1 MPYTNERR
9 IAELAIHRASI
20 LTERVYNSQVKG
32 TITKGDKSPVTIA
45 DLGAQALI
53 ISSITH
59 AFPEDSIVGE
69 EDSSHL
75 RADRPKLDL
84 VWGLVQDSLEA
95 TKDQTS
101 ELGDIRDDEEML
113 AAIDKGN
120 HQGGSVGRIWALD
133 PIDGTLGFLRGAQYA
148 ICLGLMVDGKVQVG
162 ALACPNLPVDPGAP
176 GGKEGILLSA
186 VRGQGAT
193 MKPLSTPFAQGA
205 PISMSS
211 VTDFSKARF
220 CEGVEKGH
228 SSHSEQASI
237 AKSLGITA
245 PAIQMDSQAKY
256 ASISRGV
263 GEIYLR
269 LPVSLSYEEKIWDHV
284 AGSLIVEEA
293 GGVVTDTYGN
303 ELDFGQGR
311 TLKTNKGIVAALRA
325 LHPAVL
331 KAVQEEL
338 KGFKL

>member
-9 IAELAIHRASI
+9 IAELAIQRACI

-32 TITKGDKSPVTIA
+32 TIMKGDKSPVTIA
-45 DLGAQALI
+45 DFGAQALI
-53 ISSITH
+53 ISSVSH

-69 EDSSHL
+69 EDSSDL
-75 RADRPKLDL
+75 RADKAKRDL
-84 VWGLVQDSLEA
+84 VWGLVKDTLDA
-95 TKDQTS
+95 TKDLTS
-101 ELGDIRDDEEML
+101 ELGDIKDSEEML
-113 AAIDKGN
+113 AVIDRGT
-120 HQGGSVGRIWALD
+120 HQGGAVGRIWALD
-133 PIDGTLGFLRGAQYA
+133 PIDGTKGFLRGDQYA
-148 ICLGLMVDGKVQVG
+148 VCLGLIVDGKVQVG
-162 ALACPNLPVDPGAP
+162 ALVCPNLPVDPEAP
-176 GGKEGILLSA
+176 EGEKGILLSA

-193 MKPLSTPFAQGA
+193 MRPWSTPSAQGT

-220 CEGVEKGH
+220 CEGVEAGH

-245 PAIQMDSQAKY
+245 PSIQLDSQAKY

-269 LPVSLSYEEKIWDHV
+269 LPVSLSYEEKIWDHA

-293 GGVVTDTYGN
+293 GGVITDIYGK
-303 ELDFGQGR
+303 ELDFRQGR
-311 TLKTNKGIVAALRA
+311 TLRANKGIVAAQTA

-331 KAVQEEL
+331 KAVKEEL
-338 KGFKL
+338 KVLEL

>member
-1 MPYTNERR
+1 MAYTNERR
-9 IAELAIHRASI
+9 IAELAIHRACI
-20 LTERVYNSQVKG
+20 LTQKVYNSQVKG

-45 DLGAQALI
+45 DFGAQALV
-53 ISSITH
+53 ISSIAH
-59 AFPEDSIVGE
+59 VFPEDSIVGE
-69 EDSSHL
+69 EDSSDL
-75 RADRPKLDL
+75 RADKAKLDL
-84 VWGLVQDSLEA
+84 VWGLVKDTLEA
-95 TKDQTS
+95 TKDLTN
-101 ELGDIRDDEEML
+101 ELGDIKDEEGML
-113 AAIDKGN
+113 ATIDKGK

-133 PIDGTLGFLRGAQYA
+133 PVDGTKGFLRGAQYA
-148 ICLGLMVDGKVQVG
+148 VCLGLMVDGKVQVG
-162 ALACPNLPVDPGAP
+162 ALLCPNLPVDPGMP
-176 GGKEGILLSA
+176 EGKEGILLSA

-193 MKPLSTPFAQGA
+193 VKPLSTPFAQGT

-220 CEGVEKGH
+220 CEGVETGH
-228 SSHSEQASI
+228 SSHSEQAAI

-245 PAIQMDSQAKY
+245 PSIQMDSQAKY

-269 LPVSLSYEEKIWDHV
+269 LPVSLSYEEKIWDHA

-293 GGVVTDTYGN
+293 GGVVTDTSGN

-338 KGFKL
+338 KVLKL